1 MPRPKLVRAVFG
13 VLLLA
18 TVGAFSLTQW
28 LKSEPPAIV
37 TRFIRA
43 PKQISPGGDGLK
55 DSTRVGFR
63 LRQPDEVRFSIVD
76 AEGGE
81 VRRLVDDRRLSAGRH
96 VYTWDARDG
105 DGETVPDGRY
115 GLQVALPA
123 EGRTVNSIKRIKV
136 DSKPPRVKVV
146 AASPEVVAP
155 GEPVEVR
162 YRGPR
167 NFAPLF
173 KVFRTTGGA
182 PVEVARFK
190 GDRSRSGT
198 WDGRVRG
205 EPARDGTYAFSVTVR
220 DRAGN
225 SATAPGVPAPART
238 QPGTGGGALPGSG
251 VTVSSLAVSV
261 PPTVVR
267 AGHRAAIEVGPKDG
281 RFEFTLRRIGA
292 RRALRSG
299 SGRRAAL
306 PLRIP
311 GDAATGLYLL
321 RVRRGSHLVVAPVAI
336 QRRGPSPARPLVV
349 LPAIAWEGLRV
360 ADDDANGFPD
370 TLEDSQSVAI
380 GRPEVSPRAPAEL
393 RSRVG
398 PLLDF
403 FSRERL
409 PFDLTTDIELARGE
423 GPKLDGRPGVV
434 FPGTERWLPVDLQR
448 RLRDYVE
455 DGGDVVSF
463 GTESFRRTVAVG
475 ADRLSAPGAPQE
487 QDAFGEATRIRRT
500 RPAPLRRGLDELG
513 LFGPED
519 RFVGSFET
527 FEESLRRPDGAEVV
541 TAAGRDDERPALV
554 AYRLG
559 KGNVIRIGV
568 PGWGRSLTGQGVAG
582 DTARVTRRILGQ
594 VQR

>member
-1 MPRPKLVRAVFG
+1 
-13 VLLLA
+13 
-18 TVGAFSLTQW
+18 
-28 LKSEPPAIV
+28 
-37 TRFIRA
+37 
-43 PKQISPGGDGLK
+43 
-55 DSTRVGFR
+55 
-63 LRQPDEVRFSIVD
+63 
-76 AEGGE
+76 
-81 VRRLVDDRRLSAGRH
+81 
-96 VYTWDARDG
+96 
-105 DGETVPDGRY
+105 
-115 GLQVALPA
+115 
-123 EGRTVNSIKRIKV
+123 
-136 DSKPPRVKVV
+136 
-146 AASPEVVAP
+146 
-155 GEPVEVR
+155 
-162 YRGPR
+162 
-167 NFAPLF
+167 
-173 KVFRTTGGA
+173 
-182 PVEVARFK
+182 
-190 GDRSRSGT
+190 
-198 WDGRVRG
+198 
-205 EPARDGTYAFSVTVR
+205 
-220 DRAGN
+220 
-225 SATAPGVPAPART
+225 
-238 QPGTGGGALPGSG
+238 
-251 VTVSSLAVSV
+251 
-261 PPTVVR
+261 
-267 AGHRAAIEVGPKDG
+267 
-281 RFEFTLRRIGA
+281 
-292 RRALRSG
+292 
-299 SGRRAAL
+299 
-306 PLRIP
+306 
-311 GDAATGLYLL
+311 
-321 RVRRGSHLVVAPVAI
+321 
-336 QRRGPSPARPLVV
+336 VV

-463 GTESFRRTVAVG
+463 GTESFRRTLAVG